1 MKNILF
7 ILVIL
12 SPMLISFNYGI
23 QQSQKVVKLEFYNQI
38 DGRVIIQN
46 IDKMLSD
53 SQSNQIILAD
63 SLAPTDVYDPSSKD
77 KSLFKRNPK
86 FFTDTASFNPE
97 LKALW
102 NNTIMVFGAT
112 ADGIGV
118 GTAFSIA
125 KLDEHTALFLT
136 AYHVVEKF
144 CDIPNRPYSE
154 QTTLEDNSFSCQS
167 LYALNDIAID
177 TKSNQVAN
185 DGEHAWK
192 SEIEEVLFFDKVS
205 DVAAFRIRIPDD
217 NKLTMAKVESNY
229 EVDKPKFN
237 DINDELRPLSKFD
250 LYTFGYPSTY
260 KKVDKVP
267 VHDPGLIRKR
277 WSRGQYLRTKTFES
291 QSKLGLTHA
300 LKHGV
305 YSLPGSSGGPMALPD
320 GRVIGINF
328 SMILN
333 QYYRHRFG
341 GCARLAKVTEKE
353 LYAIATV
360 NFKQFLT
367 LIPGDIR

>member
-1 MKNILF
+1 MKNILYIF
-7 ILVIL
+7 LIL
-12 SPMLISFNYGI
+12 SPILIGFNYDNY
-23 QQSQKVVKLEFYNQI
+23 QTQKVVHLEFYNQV

-46 IDKMLSD
+46 IDKMLSN
-53 SQSNQIILAD
+53 SQPDQVVTAD
-63 SLAPTDVYDPSSKD
+63 SLEPADVYDSSSKE

-86 FFTDTASFNPE
+86 LFTDTASFSPE

-112 ADGIGV
+112 ADGIGI
-118 GTAFSIA
+118 GTAFSIV

-144 CDIPNRPYSE
+144 CDIPNKPYSE
-154 QTTLEDNSFSCQS
+154 QTTIEDNAFSCQS
-167 LYALNDIAID
+167 LYVLNDIAID
-177 TKSNQVAN
+177 TKTNQVAN

-192 SEIEEVLFFDKVS
+192 SEIEEILFFDKVA

-217 NKLTMAKVESNY
+217 NKLSMAKIESNY
-229 EVDKPKFN
+229 DVDKPKFKDVN
-237 DINDELRPLSKFD
+237 DKLQSLTKFD

-291 QSKLGLTHA
+291 QSKLGFTHA

-353 LYAIATV
+353 LYAIASV

-367 LIPGDIR
+367 LIP